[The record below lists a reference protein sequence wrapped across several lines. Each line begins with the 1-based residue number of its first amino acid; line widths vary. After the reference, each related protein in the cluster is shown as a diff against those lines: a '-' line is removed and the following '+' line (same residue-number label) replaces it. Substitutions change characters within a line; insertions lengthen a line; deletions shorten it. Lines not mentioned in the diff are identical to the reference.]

1 MNRTSLAAVTVL
13 TVWAVFRAAEEV
25 ARIWYVRLLTRP

>member
-13 TVWAVFRAAEEV
+13 TIWGVAAEA
-25 ARIWYVRLLTRP
+25 ARIWYVRAIR